1 MNPGRPEEAKNEPQE
16 APGEAQKGLPE
27 AQNEPPEAPGANVI
41 KMSLPKCP
49 PARQYSTFGAPGG
62 APAAGGRARWEG
74 ILGSLNSV

>member
-1 MNPGRPEEAKNEPQE
+1 MSPKW

-49 PARQYSTFGAPGG
+49 PARQYSTFGAKKHKSAELSRFFERKPSN
-62 APAAGGRARWEG
+62 P
-74 ILGSLNSV
+74 SVWLHF